1 MPDSYDI
8 IVVGAGHAGCEA
20 ALAGARMGFSTL
32 LITMN
37 LDTIAQMSCNPAIGG
52 LAKGHLVK
60 EIDALGGEMGRV
72 TDLSCIQFRMLNTKK
87 GPAVWAP
94 RAQTD
99 KKVYQF
105 TMKSI
110 LERQKNLFILQ
121 DTVEDIIVENNMIK
135 GVATRYKP
143 YIGAKAVIVATG
155 TFLNGLI
162 HIGFTS
168 FESGRFGEFAS
179 KGLSDSLKKAG
190 LKLARLKTGTPPR
203 ILRSSIDFSKVTEQL
218 GDEVYV
224 PFSRKI
230 KQPVLD
236 QISCYVTYSSPATK
250 KIIMG
255 NLDKS
260 PLYSGKI
267 KGIGPRYCPSIE
279 DKIVKFP
286 DKDKHQIFLEPEGLD
301 TQEIYLNG
309 ASSSLPQDVQE
320 KIVRSIDGLED
331 AVIMR
336 YAYGIEYDFVTT
348 DQILPTLETR
358 SVAGL
363 YLAGQINGTSG
374 YEEAAAQG
382 LVAAIN
388 AGFKLQ
394 GKEPL
399 IIGRDEGYIGVMIDD
414 LITKIPQEPYRMF
427 TSRAEFRLL
436 LRQDNA
442 YNRLAKYGYS
452 AGLIDNATYSEVCAH
467 INKINDEITRLN
479 SVYYHD
485 TAAARLLKRQ
495 DWSYARL
502 IKDNIICPNEDLSEL
517 DIFEVETEIKYEGYI
532 AKQKAQADKLKKY
545 EQWKIPQNFDYNSI
559 SGLRKEAREKLIRCA
574 PSTVGQALRIPGVNP
589 VDIQLVMIFIER
601 ELRSQ
606 KQPSGKSEQD
616 NSI

>member
-8 IVVGAGHAGCEA
+8 VVVGAGHAGCEA

-60 EIDALGGEMGRV
+60 EIDALGGEMARV

-110 LERQKNLFILQ
+110 LEKQNNLFILQ
-121 DTVEDIIVENNMIK
+121 DTVEEIFTENNIIK

-143 YIGAKAVIVATG
+143 YIEARAVIVTPG
-155 TFLNGLI
+155 TFMKGLI
-162 HIGFTS
+162 HIGFKS

-179 KGLSDSLKKAG
+179 IGLSESLHKCG

-203 ILRSSIDFSKVTEQL
+203 ILRSSIDFSKVTEQP
-218 GDEVYV
+218 GDEVYI

-230 KQPVLD
+230 KEPPLTQV
-236 QISCYVTYSSPATK
+236 SCYITYSTAKTK
-250 KIIMG
+250 QVINS

-286 DKDKHQIFLEPEGLD
+286 DKEKHQIFLEPEGIN
-301 TQEIYLNG
+301 TEEIYVNG

-320 KIVRSIDGLED
+320 QIIRSIEGLEN

-348 DQILPTLETR
+348 DQISPSLETR
-358 SVAGL
+358 SISGL

-382 LVAAIN
+382 LLAAIN
-388 AGFKLQ
+388 AGYKLL
-394 GKEPL
+394 GKQPL

-442 YNRLAKYGYS
+442 YQRLAKYGFD
-452 AGLIDNATYSEVCAH
+452 AGLIDPDTYSDTLAH
-467 INKINDEITRLN
+467 INKINNDINRLN
-479 SVYYHD
+479 TSNYRD
-485 TAAARLLKRQ
+485 TTAAKLLKRQ
-495 DWSYARL
+495 DYTYEKL
-502 IKDNIICPNEDLSEL
+502 ISDNIIQKDNTLSEL

-532 AKQKAQADKLKKY
+532 AKQKSQADKIRKY
-545 EQWKIPQNFDYNSI
+545 EQWVIPDNFNYSSI
-559 SGLRKEAREKLIRCA
+559 SGLRKEAKEKLIRSK
-574 PSTVGQALRIPGVNP
+574 PVTIGQALRIPGVNP
-589 VDIQLVMIFIER
+589 VDVQLVMIFIER
-601 ELRSQ
+601 EKRINNQ
-606 KQPSGKSEQD
+606 NRQD
-616 NSI
+616 I